1 MERVGLA
8 SAARELSALPVLV
21 ADRLGYLA
29 DEDLRV
35 EFRGSDGGPAAAEAV
50 AAGDVEFGLGG
61 LWRVLAYR
69 SAGVAALTVIGQAI
83 SRCFACLVTAEPI
96 AELTREHLRGR
107 RILVPW
113 GSPSAPAI
121 LAGLSEEDDPVRLV
135 SGCDAGEAATL
146 FASGHV
152 DSVLLNPLAAHELVA
167 AGHGHVARS
176 LAGLAGPIPY
186 GVFYVR
192 PALIDDPAARPARF
206 LRAVQRA
213 RHWLTTHDDLAHD
226 GTLRNVLADFLATAD
241 VEPAQLAVADLATA
255 GAWAERIAL
264 PADTQERLQ
273 RMLVRHGILDAP
285 LALSAYYDE
294 SAALSRRTPRP
305 RARPR

>member
-29 DEDLRV
+29 DEELRV

-69 SAGVAALTVIGQAI
+69 SAGVAELTVIGQAI
-83 SRCFACLVTAEPI
+83 SRCFACLVAADPI
-96 AELTREHLRGR
+96 TELTREHLSGR
-107 RILVPW
+107 RVLVPW

-121 LAGLSEEDDPVRLV
+121 LAGLSDEDCPVEPPRLV
-135 SGCDAGEAATL
+135 YGCGADEAATL
-146 FASGHV
+146 FANGLV
-152 DSVLLNPLAAHELVA
+152 DFVLLDPLAAHRLAA

-176 LAGLAGPIPY
+176 LAALAGPVPY
-186 GVFYVR
+186 GVYYVR
-192 PALIDDPAARPARF
+192 PDLVGDPAARPARF
-206 LRAVQRA
+206 LRAVQRG
-213 RHWLTTHDDLAHD
+213 RLWLTTHDDLAHD
-226 GTLRNVLADFLATAD
+226 TALRDVLAGFLPAAD
-241 VEPAQLAVADLATA
+241 VEPAQVAVAAMAAA

-264 PADTQERLQ
+264 PAGSQARLQ
-273 RMLVRHGILDAP
+273 RMLVRYGCIDRP
-285 LALSAYYDE
+285 LALSAYYDGSG
-294 SAALSRRTPRP
+294 SAEE
-305 RARPR
+305 

>member
-1 MERVGLA
+1 VGDVDRVGLA

-21 ADRLGYLA
+21 ADRLGRLA

-35 EFRGSDGGPAAAEAV
+35 EFRGSDGGPAAAQAV

-69 SAGVAALTVIGQAI
+69 AAGVAPLTVIGQAI
-83 SRCFACLVTAEPI
+83 SRCFGCLVTAEPI
-96 AELTREHLRGR
+96 PALTPEHLGGR

-121 LAGLSEEDDPVRLV
+121 LAGLSDDDPPRLV
-135 SGCDAGEAATL
+135 YGCDAGEAATL
-146 FASGHV
+146 FATGHV
-152 DSVLLNPLAAHELVA
+152 DSVLLNPLAAHQLVA
-167 AGHGHVARS
+167 TGHGHVARS
-176 LAGLAGPIPY
+176 LAALAGPLPY

-192 PALIDDPAARPARF
+192 PALVDDPAARPARF

-226 GTLRNVLADFLATAD
+226 PTLREVLADFLAPGD
-241 VEPAQLAVADLATA
+241 VEPARLAVAAMAAA
-255 GAWAERIAL
+255 GAWAEGIAL
-264 PADTQERLQ
+264 PADTQARLQ
-273 RMLVRHGILDAP
+273 RMLVRHGIIDAP
-285 LALSAYYDE
+285 LPLSAYCDG
-294 SAALSRRTPRP
+294 SAAHSP
-305 RARPR
+305 A